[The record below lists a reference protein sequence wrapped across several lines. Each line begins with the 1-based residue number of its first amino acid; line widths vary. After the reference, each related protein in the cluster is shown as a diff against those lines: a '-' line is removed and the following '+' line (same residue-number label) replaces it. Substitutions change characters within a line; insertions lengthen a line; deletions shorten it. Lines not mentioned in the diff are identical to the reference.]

1 MGTDLRLGIHK
12 DSSAGLYRNSAG
24 ANYPYTDASGLIKI
38 KGHSFSAT
46 APSAYYYFYD
56 WKVKEDD
63 CKSSRVKVS
72 AKVQQPIVLKNIDT
86 FNCNGSNIVLTPS
99 GNDIDSIY
107 WTSGNVSVLTRSLSP
122 STTTN
127 YIYSAF
133 NVCGEYKDTA
143 TITALS
149 NPSFNFVGNDTT
161 ICKGQSVKLI
171 ANGNLIPFWKNQ
183 GITDTSIYC
192 IAISHYFL
200 SYRNHY

>member
-72 AKVQQPIVLKNIDT
+72 AKVQQPIVLKNLDT

-107 WTSGNVSVLTRSLSP
+107 WTTGNVSALTTGHFLLVRLQIISIRHLMVAVSTRIQLLLQHSQSL
-122 STTTN
+122 
-127 YIYSAF
+127 
-133 NVCGEYKDTA
+133 
-143 TITALS
+143 
-149 NPSFNFVGNDTT
+149 FNFVGNDTT
-161 ICKGQSVKLI
+161 ICKGQSVKLKLK
-171 ANGNLIPFWKNQ
+171 G
-183 GITDTSIYC
+183 T
-192 IAISHYFL
+192 
-200 SYRNHY
+200 